1 LKKLQTLLSVSLFCG
16 LNSISFAASAPPPA
30 SNQLTNQAM
39 AGLQKNP
46 VATGPSAANNKPKVK
61 PGAAPTTKNTFK
73 TNLPLSPKTQILVKT
88 YQADIQKR
96 IKDDTQ
102 YQKDVTA
109 TSTLMGQIKN
119 NKPTLEQA
127 QALLKLQARITAE
140 KTRYE
145 TDKQK
150 VAKDMIGAKAAM
162 AALKTDQAKGQPA
175 AGKASTSSSQAQNKT
190 GATAPV
196 ASTSQN
202 STSKTQTNSS
212 SPGFDI
218 QALTQIVNGA
228 SAAATAHLS
237 AINAQTQN
245 VSIGDMFNMQMMMN
259 HLSQL
264 SEMSTA
270 VVNASNSSIQSMARN
285 VK

>member
-46 VATGPSAANNKPKVK
+46 AATGPSAANNKPKGK
-61 PGAAPTTKNTFK
+61 PGAAPTTKNMFK

-109 TSTLMGQIKN
+109 TSALMAQIKN

-127 QALLKLQARITAE
+127 QALLKLQAQITAE

-145 TDKQK
+145 TDKQM
-150 VAKDMIGAKAAM
+150 VAKDMTGAKAAV
-162 AALKTDQAKGQPA
+162 AALKTDQAKGQPV
-175 AGKASTSSSQAQNKT
+175 AGKATGSSQAQNQT
-190 GATAPV
+190 GATLSV
-196 ASTSQN
+196 ASTGQN
-202 STSKTQTNSS
+202 TAQKTQTNPS
-212 SPGFDI
+212 SPGFDM
-218 QALTQIVNGA
+218 QALLQIIN
-228 SAAATAHLS
+228 SSTTAGQSHIN
-237 AINAQTQN
+237 AVNAQTQN
-245 VSIGDMFNMQMMMN
+245 VSIGDMFDMQMMMN
-259 HLSQL
+259 KLSQL

>member
-30 SNQLTNQAM
+30 SNQLTNPAIT
-39 AGLQKNP
+39 GPQKNP

-73 TNLPLSPKTQILVKT
+73 TNVPLSPKTQILVKS
-88 YQADIQKR
+88 YQVDIQKR

-102 YQKDVTA
+102 YQKDVTTA
-109 TSTLMGQIKN
+109 STLMGQIKN

-150 VAKDMIGAKAAM
+150 VAKDVTGAKTAV
-162 AALKTDQAKGQPA
+162 AALKTDQAKGQPVV
-175 AGKASTSSSQAQNKT
+175 GKAATSSSQTQNQT
-190 GATAPV
+190 GATLSV
-196 ASTSQN
+196 ASTGQN
-202 STSKTQTNSS
+202 PAQKTQTNPSS
-212 SPGFDI
+212 TGFDI
-218 QALTQIVNGA
+218 QALLQIVN
-228 SAAATAHLS
+228 SSTNATQSHLN
-237 AINAQTQN
+237 AINAQGQN
-245 VSIGDMFNMQMMMN
+245 ISIGDMFEMQMMMN
-259 HLSQL
+259 KLSQL